1 MQHIGKI
8 AQILLI
14 VGGINW
20 GLDAW
25 AGIDLVDM
33 IFGSIPMLAKVV
45 YGLVGLSGL
54 YAAYNMVSSK

>member
-1 MQHIGKI
+1 MEHIGKI
-8 AQILLI
+8 TQILLI

-25 AGIDLVDM
+25 AGIDLVAM

-45 YGLVGLSGL
+45 YGLVGLSG
-54 YAAYNMVSSK
+54 V

>member
-1 MQHIGKI
+1 MEHIGKI
-8 AQILLI
+8 TQILLI

-25 AGIDLVDM
+25 AGVDLVAM

-45 YGLVGLSGL
+45 YGLVGLSGV
-54 YAAYNMVSSK
+54 YAAYNMVTGK